1 MAHGKM
7 IGIGNDG
14 IKSLPL
20 NNVEAWVDAGFGEWF
35 SGNNAGRITAPSA
48 FTASGWTYRC
58 VQVRSAALTAV
69 PWSVYRGDN
78 EVYAS
83 DGDNAEQRTDL
94 DWLRNIKTLLYVT
107 EAALSIVGEAYWH
120 KVRTRGRRID
130 SLKYLAPGTM
140 TPNWGASGIE
150 TFDRQIDSMRY
161 RLPADD
167 VLYYRLPNPMHET
180 DPGVSPVEAALS
192 DIGVMVNLNTFAA
205 AFFKRGAI
213 RTTLLTV
220 DGVPQPAERE
230 KLKAW
235 WQRAVAGI
243 GNAFSTEVVSASVTP
258 VVVGDGI
265 ESLNNEALT
274 TEKRES
280 ISTALGVPHS
290 LVLSNAAN
298 FATAEA
304 DRLTFYDMTILPEAE
319 IIAEVMNQQLFEPLG
334 LRFAFRPKAMNIY
347 QENEEQR
354 AGAFAAYVNAGMPKS
369 LVAEMLG
376 IDLPPGWEY
385 TDLDPQAPPPAMQP
399 EAEDTEPADMAATP
413 EDEAN
418 SEDGAAKRAEV
429 KAFKKWLKKRGNP
442 DLAQFNAE
450 FLSDE
455 EKHTIAAEMGQEHGH
470 QEDGNAEDNPFG
482 VVVPTGQ
489 ITRDAWKAIVL
500 MLDPDDD
507 EAEQAIRMSIE
518 RRNARRLRDVLDR
531 INGRMADA
539 FPEDFD
545 PNVDSFD
552 LQRAARLTRGEEE
565 ELYDTVNRMLQE
577 SADLGVNVAIDQLEN
592 VGFGF
597 DWTLA
602 NTAAR
607 DWAATYTAELT
618 GQINATTGRMVSQA
632 VSRWIDNGETLD
644 ELIGDLAPAF
654 GQSRAELIASTEV
667 TRAFAE
673 GNRIAYRESG
683 VVTEWEWRTAA
694 DERVCPI
701 CGPLAGKRRKL
712 NGEPF
717 SVGIDA
723 PPAHPRC
730 RCWVV
735 PVIAEPGD
743 VQA

>member
-1 MAHGKM
+1 MTYGKV
-7 IGIGNDG
+7 IGINGDG
-14 IKSLPL
+14 MKSLPL
-20 NNVEAWVDAGFGEWF
+20 NNVEAWIDAGFGDWF
-35 SGNNAGRITAPSA
+35 SGSSTGRITAPGA
-48 FTASGWTYRC
+48 FSASGWTYRC
-58 VQVRSAALTAV
+58 VHVRSAALTAV
-69 PWSVYRGDN
+69 PWSVYRGEN
-78 EVYAS
+78 EIYSS
-83 DGDNAEQRTDL
+83 DGNNAEQQADL
-94 DWLRNIKTLLYVT
+94 SWLRNVKTLLYAT

-130 SLKYLAPGTM
+130 SLKYIAPGTM
-140 TPNWGASGIE
+140 SPNWGASNIE
-150 TFDRQIDSMRY
+150 TFDRQINGMRY

-167 VLYYRLPNPMHET
+167 VLYYRLPNPLHET
-180 DPGVSPVEAALS
+180 DPGVSPVEAALA

-205 AFFKRGAI
+205 SFFKRGAI

-230 KLKAW
+230 KLKSW
-235 WQRAVAGI
+235 WKRAVSGI

-304 DRLTFYDMTILPEAE
+304 DRLTFYDLTILPDAE
-319 IIAEVMNQQLFEPLG
+319 IIAEAMNQQLFESLG
-334 LRFAFRPKAMNIY
+334 LRFVFRPQSMNIY

-376 IDLPPGWEY
+376 IDIPPGWEY
-385 TDLDPQAPPPAMQP
+385 TDLDPQAQP
-399 EAEDTEPADMAATP
+399 VIQSENTQNAEPDGMVAAP
-413 EDEAN
+413 ENEED
-418 SEDGAAKRAEV
+418 SKDGAAKRAEV
-429 KAFKKWLKKRGNP
+429 KALKKWLKKRSNP

-455 EKHTIAAEMGQEHGH
+455 EKYAIAAEVGQMHD
-470 QEDGNAEDNPFG
+470 QKEDGTAEDTPFG
-482 VVVPTGQ
+482 VEVPIGS

-500 MLDPDDD
+500 QLDNDDD
-507 EAEQAIRMSIE
+507 EAEQAIRMAVE
-518 RRNARRLRDVLDR
+518 RRNARNLRNVLAR
-531 INGRMADA
+531 INERMVDA

-545 PNVDSFD
+545 PTVEAFD
-552 LQRAARLTRGEEE
+552 LRRAARLTRGEEE
-565 ELYDTVNRMLQE
+565 ELYDTINRMLQE

-602 NTAAR
+602 NTTAR
-607 DWAATYTAELT
+607 DWAAAYTVELT

-632 VSRWIDNGETLD
+632 VSRWIDNSETLD
-644 ELIGDLAPAF
+644 SLIADLAPVF
-654 GQSRAELIASTEV
+654 GQKRAELIASTEV

-712 NGEPF
+712 SGEPF

-730 RCWVV
+730 RCWVTG
-735 PVIAEPGD
+735 VIQEGEEA
-743 VQA
+743 

>member
-385 TDLDPQAPPPAMQP
+385 TDLDPQAPPPAVQP

-418 SEDGAAKRAEV
+418 SEDGAAKRAEI
-429 KAFKKWLKKRGNP
+429 KALKKWLKKRVDP
-442 DLAQFNAE
+442 DLAQFNVE

-455 EKHTIAAEMGQEHGH
+455 EKHAIAAEMGQCDGDACEHAHGH
-470 QEDGNAEDNPFG
+470 MHDMPIKAMQLGNPMIDPVLTQYEQDLQSLIEEAVTGVEDKPDFERRMRDIVMAALLLSFLRG
-482 VVVPTGQ
+482 VG
-489 ITRDAWKAIVL
+489 A
-500 MLDPDDD
+500 DD
-507 EAEQAIRMSIE
+507 ESELI
-518 RRNARRLRDVLDR
+518 
-531 INGRMADA
+531 
-539 FPEDFD
+539 PE
-545 PNVDSFD
+545 
-552 LQRAARLTRGEEE
+552 QRAALRAERNRANEAVSSVSDDIYNADRYAPRDSGQGRRPQTAREGIERAFGRIGLWVTTLAGMFAVGQLLSDGNKLYQWQLGRTVEHCADCARLNGQVHTAVEWRAAGWHPQGRNLQCGGWNCDCRLVEMPEGTETRG
-565 ELYDTVNRMLQE
+565 
-577 SADLGVNVAIDQLEN
+577 
-592 VGFGF
+592 GF
-597 DWTLA
+597 
-602 NTAAR
+602 
-607 DWAATYTAELT
+607 
-618 GQINATTGRMVSQA
+618 
-632 VSRWIDNGETLD
+632 
-644 ELIGDLAPAF
+644 
-654 GQSRAELIASTEV
+654 
-667 TRAFAE
+667 
-673 GNRIAYRESG
+673 
-683 VVTEWEWRTAA
+683 
-694 DERVCPI
+694 
-701 CGPLAGKRRKL
+701 
-712 NGEPF
+712 
-717 SVGIDA
+717 
-723 PPAHPRC
+723 
-730 RCWVV
+730 
-735 PVIAEPGD
+735 
-743 VQA
+743 